1 MADGW
6 YVDDRVSEKY
16 FDWSLRS
23 WSFCPRRRR
32 RRFGS
37 LLTRSFCWRLIK
49 SSIAHLS
56 CVVMRLAGSTT
67 PSSLPFYEPTILG
80 TVPITDV
87 TTASSSP
94 LLLLVASL
102 PLTAVNSMA
111 ADLSLFDRPWFFWL
125 FSLATSL
132 STRKYN
138 PTFVGVERETFI
150 ETTSPRKR

>member
-32 RRFGS
+32 RFGT
-37 LLTRSFCWRLIK
+37 LLTRVRSFCWRLIK
-49 SSIAHLS
+49 SSIVHLS

-111 ADLSLFDRPWFFWL
+111 ADLSLFDRLWFLTLL
-125 FSLATSL
+125 FSHFLVDQKIQPNTGW
-132 STRKYN
+132 RR
-138 PTFVGVERETFI
+138 ERLL
-150 ETTSPRKR
+150 